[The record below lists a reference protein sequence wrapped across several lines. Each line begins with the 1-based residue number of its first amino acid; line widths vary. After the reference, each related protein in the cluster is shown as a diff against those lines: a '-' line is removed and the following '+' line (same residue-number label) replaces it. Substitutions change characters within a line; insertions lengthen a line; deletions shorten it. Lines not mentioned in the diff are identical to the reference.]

1 MKVKA
6 TKVTGLHTLD
16 YVTEGKV
23 YDVYN
28 LSYTRGMGW
37 VVGDDGDSILID
49 FSDEGECCHGVKWEI
64 VE

>member
-6 TKVTGLHTLD
+6 NKVTVLSALE

-23 YDVYN
+23 YDVQDP
-28 LSYTRGMGW
+28 TADGRGW
-37 VVGDDGDSILID
+37 VVDDVGYSIFID
-49 FSDEGECCHGVKWEI
+49 FSDDGECAHGVKWEI

>member
-6 TKVTGLHTLD
+6 TKVTWLRAME

-28 LSYTRGMGW
+28 QTTSCLGY
-37 VVGDDGDSILID
+37 VIADDGCDIFID
-49 FSDEGECCHGVKWEI
+49 FSDEGDGFHGVKWEI

>member
-23 YDVYN
+23 YEVLN
-28 LSYTRGMGW
+28 PTTSALGW
-37 VVGDDGDSILID
+37 VIDDVGDDILID
-49 FSDEGECCHGVKWEI
+49 FSDEGECYHGVKWEI

>member
-28 LSYTRGMGW
+28 PSYTSGIGW
-37 VVGDDGDSILID
+37 VVDDGGDSILID